1 LSFRHRLFD
10 RRQDKFRF
18 YLAIRAVFGTL
29 KGLYR
34 HVEHSM
40 NRFNLFTSLPKPAD
54 AKHDVL
60 ASIVVFLVALPLCM
74 GIAIAAGQPPGAG
87 IMTGIIGGLV
97 VGWLAGCPLQV
108 SGPAA
113 GLIVIVWDLMQT
125 HGREHLGLIILLAG
139 TIQLAAAWL
148 QVGHW
153 FRAVSPAVIHG
164 MLAGIGVM
172 IFASQFHVMIDD
184 VPQGSGLANLSTLP
198 EAIWKSLL
206 TDNDQATSHHEAA
219 RIGLL
224 TIGVIILWTKFAPTR
239 LRLIPAVLVGVV
251 SAAGLTALSGLPVS
265 HVSVRDDLFWVIT
278 FPTTTDLSHV
288 LDTSLWAE
296 ALGLAFIASVETLL
310 SATAVDQLHT
320 GPRTRYNRE
329 LFAQGVGNT
338 LCGLLCI
345 LPVSG
350 VIVRSAANVQA
361 GARTRMAA
369 VYHGLWLLLFV
380 SFLPFILRLIPTASL
395 GAVLVYTGYTLMNVE
410 AIRELRAYGRS
421 EVWIYLVT
429 MAMIV
434 MTNLLIGILV
444 GVGLAVAKLL
454 YQTQTLESGYSH
466 DLRTGRLLLELRG
479 IATFLSLPR
488 LARTLEQAPPLAN
501 IRMRVTGLRHID
513 HACLNLL
520 ESWQKLH
527 EGTGGKVDIP
537 WDLLRNLQ
545 QHRQTSEEEQPEE
558 PILESRRVMEP
569 TLRSRGSEEGAA

>member
-1 LSFRHRLFD
+1 
-10 RRQDKFRF
+10 
-18 YLAIRAVFGTL
+18 
-29 KGLYR
+29 
-34 HVEHSM
+34 M
-40 NRFNLFTSLPKPAD
+40 NTSQLFTSLPSRTD
-54 AKHDVL
+54 TQHDVL

-74 GIAIAAGQPPGAG
+74 GIAIASGQPPAAG
-87 IMTGIIGGLV
+87 IMTGIVGGLV
-97 VGWLAGCPLQV
+97 VGLLAGCPLQV

-113 GLIVIVWDLMQT
+113 GLTVIVWDLMQT

-164 MLAGIGVM
+164 MLAGIGLL
-172 IFASQFHVMIDD
+172 IFAGQFHVMIDD
-184 VPQGSGLANLSTLP
+184 VPKGSGLTNLMTLP

-224 TIGVIILWTKFAPTR
+224 TIGLIILWTKFAPQR
-239 LRLIPAVLVGVV
+239 LRLVPAVLVGVAG
-251 SAAGLTALSGLPVS
+251 AAGLAALHRMPVS

-278 FPTTTDLSHV
+278 FPSMTDLSHV

-345 LPVSG
+345 LPTTG

-361 GARTRMAA
+361 GAKTRMAA

-380 SFLPFILRLIPTASL
+380 SFLPSILRLIPTASL
-395 GAVLVYTGYTLMNVE
+395 GAVLVYTGYKLMNVE
-410 AIRELRAYGRS
+410 AVRELRAYGRS

-429 MAMIV
+429 MATIV
-434 MTNLLIGILV
+434 TTNLLIGVLV

-454 YQTQTLESGYSH
+454 YQTQALDAGYVH
-466 DLRTGRLLLELRG
+466 DLRTGRLTLELRG

-488 LARTLEQAPPLAN
+488 LARTLEEAPPLAN
-501 IRMRVTGLRHID
+501 ILVRVAGLRHID

-537 WDLLRNLQ
+537 WDFLRNLQ
-545 QHRQTSEEEQPEE
+545 QHRQDSQEEHQE
-558 PILESRRVMEP
+558 EP
-569 TLRSRGSEEGAA
+569 TLQSRAG

>member
-1 LSFRHRLFD
+1 
-10 RRQDKFRF
+10 
-18 YLAIRAVFGTL
+18 
-29 KGLYR
+29 
-34 HVEHSM
+34 
-40 NRFNLFTSLPKPAD
+40 
-54 AKHDVL
+54 
-60 ASIVVFLVALPLCM
+60 
-74 GIAIAAGQPPGAG
+74 
-87 IMTGIIGGLV
+87 
-97 VGWLAGCPLQV
+97 
-108 SGPAA
+108 
-113 GLIVIVWDLMQT
+113 
-125 HGREHLGLIILLAG
+125 
-139 TIQLAAAWL
+139 
-148 QVGHW
+148 
-153 FRAVSPAVIHG
+153 
-164 MLAGIGVM
+164 
-172 IFASQFHVMIDD
+172 
-184 VPQGSGLANLSTLP
+184 
-198 EAIWKSLL
+198 
-206 TDNDQATSHHEAA
+206 
-219 RIGLL
+219 
-224 TIGVIILWTKFAPTR
+224 
-239 LRLIPAVLVGVV
+239 
-251 SAAGLTALSGLPVS
+251 
-265 HVSVRDDLFWVIT
+265 
-278 FPTTTDLSHV
+278 
-288 LDTSLWAE
+288 
-296 ALGLAFIASVETLL
+296 
-310 SATAVDQLHT
+310 
-320 GPRTRYNRE
+320 
-329 LFAQGVGNT
+329 
-338 LCGLLCI
+338 
-345 LPVSG
+345 
-350 VIVRSAANVQA
+350 
-361 GARTRMAA
+361 MAA

-537 WDLLRNLQ
+537 WDFLRNLQ

>member
-1 LSFRHRLFD
+1 MGSMFFDSRKFVFR
-10 RRQDKFRF
+10 
-18 YLAIRAVFGTL
+18 
-29 KGLYR
+29 
-34 HVEHSM
+34 
-40 NRFNLFTSLPKPAD
+40 PAD
-54 AKHDVL
+54 IKHDVL

-74 GIAIAAGQPPGAG
+74 GIAIASGQPPGSG

-97 VGWLAGCPLQV
+97 VGLLAGCPFQV

-113 GLIVIVWDLMQT
+113 GLTVVVWELMQT

-148 QVGHW
+148 QLGHW

-164 MLAGIGVM
+164 MLAGIGIL
-172 IFASQFHVMIDD
+172 IFAGQFHVMIDD
-184 VPQGSGLANLSTLP
+184 VPKGSGLANLMTLP
-198 EAIWKSLL
+198 DAMWKSLL

-224 TIGVIILWTKFAPTR
+224 TIGIILLWTKFAPPR

-251 SAAGLTALSGLPVS
+251 CAAALTAFRQLPIS

-278 FPTTTDLSHV
+278 LPSMSELSHV
-288 LDTSLWAE
+288 FDTSIWGE
-296 ALGLAFIASVETLL
+296 ALGLAVIASVETLL
-310 SATAVDQLHT
+310 AATAVDQLHT

-338 LCGLLCI
+338 LCGLLCV
-345 LPVSG
+345 LPVTG

-361 GARTRMAA
+361 GAKTRMAA

-395 GAVLVYTGYTLMNVE
+395 GAVLVYTGYKLMNVE
-410 AIRELRAYGRS
+410 AVRELRAYGRS
-421 EVWIYLVT
+421 EVWIYLCTLTAVVT
-429 MAMIV
+429 
-434 MTNLLIGILV
+434 TNLLIGVLI

-466 DLRTGRLLLELRG
+466 DLRTGRLILELRG

-488 LARTLEQAPPLAN
+488 LARTLEQAPPLAD
-501 IRMRVTGLRHID
+501 IRVKADDLRHID

-520 ESWQKLH
+520 ESWHKLH
-527 EGTGGKVDIP
+527 EGTGGKAHIP
-537 WDLLRNLQ
+537 WDHLRSLQ
-545 QHRQTSEEEQPEE
+545 QHTAELRQQEPDQPV
-558 PILESRRVMEP
+558 PQSLA
-569 TLRSRGSEEGAA
+569 G